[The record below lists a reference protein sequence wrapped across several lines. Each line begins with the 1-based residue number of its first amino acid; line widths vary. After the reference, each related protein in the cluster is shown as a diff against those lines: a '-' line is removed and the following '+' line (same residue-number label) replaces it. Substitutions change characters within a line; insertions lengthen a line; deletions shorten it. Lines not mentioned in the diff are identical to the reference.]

1 MKIAAVETFPLVFHL
16 DRPVGDAQGLVDR
29 RPTLLVKVST
39 DDGAYGWGE
48 ASGAGPLEA
57 RAIQHLAAPLL
68 IGENPM
74 EVERIYHKMA
84 RPLARAGRIRG
95 MLDNT
100 LWDLK
105 ARIIGVPLASALGGA
120 LRDRIPAYASLHN
133 YWDDKADLTE
143 DMLKLVN
150 LAKSQNFQ
158 ALKLKIGGRPPL
170 EDIGYIRTVR
180 KALGPARRL
189 MVDGNQA
196 YDPAT
201 AVRVGRVLDA
211 EAVTWFEEPVLRHD
225 LEGYFFLRQ
234 KLDLPIAGGEG
245 LDGMNTFMGFVRQ
258 RAVDI
263 IQPDLTGAGGI
274 TGLRAMAATA
284 AASDFCFTCHCWN
297 VSVQL
302 VATAHFLA
310 TLPAWRLPSISP
322 EAPPLEM
329 TIMPDAL
336 RESLLTEPLTVGEDG
351 CVGLP
356 TGPGLGVDVNPEA
369 LQRFAVRD

>member
-1 MKIAAVETFPLVFHL
+1 VKIKTIETFPLVFHL
-16 DRPVGDAQGLVDR
+16 DRAVGDAQGWVDR
-29 RPTLLVKVST
+29 RPTLVVKIST

-57 RAIQHLAAPLL
+57 GAIRQLATPVLL
-68 IGENPM
+68 GENPM
-74 EVERIYHKMA
+74 EVERLWHKMA
-84 RPLARAGRIRG
+84 RPLARAGRLRG
-95 MLDNT
+95 MLDNA

-105 ARIIGVPLASALGGA
+105 ARVMGVPLASALGGA
-120 LRDRIPAYASLHN
+120 LRDRVPAYASLHN
-133 YWDDKADLTE
+133 YWADRDDLTE
-143 DMLKLVN
+143 DMLWLVN

-170 EDIGYIRTVR
+170 EDIGYIRLVR

-201 AVRVGRVLDA
+201 AVRIGRVLDA
-211 EAVTWFEEPVLRHD
+211 EAVTWFEEPLPRHD
-225 LEGYFFLRQ
+225 LEGYLFLRQ

-245 LDGMNTFMGFVRQ
+245 LDGLNTFMGFVRHN
-258 RAVDI
+258 AVDI

-284 AASDFCFTCHCWN
+284 AAADICFTCHCWN
-297 VSVQL
+297 VSIQL

-310 TLPAWRLPSISP
+310 TLPPWRLPSISP
-322 EAPPLEM
+322 EAPPLEI
-329 TIMPDAL
+329 TIMPDSL
-336 RESLLTEPLTVGEDG
+336 RESLLLQPLVVGEDG
-351 CVGLP
+351 CVAVP
-356 TGPGLGVDVNPEA
+356 TGPGIGVEVNPDA
-369 LQRFAVRD
+369 LQRYAVRE

>member
-1 MKIAAVETFPLVFHL
+1 MKIATIETFPLVFHL

-57 RAIQHLAAPLL
+57 RAIQQLAAPVLS
-68 IGENPM
+68 GENPL

-95 MLDNT
+95 MLDNA

-105 ARIIGVPLASALGGA
+105 ARILGVPLASALGGA

-133 YWDDKADLTE
+133 YWDDKADLTG
-143 DMLKLVN
+143 DMLWLVDR
-150 LAKSQNFQ
+150 AKSQNFQ
-158 ALKLKIGGRPPL
+158 ALKLKIGGRPPM

-189 MVDGNQA
+189 MVDANQA
-196 YDPAT
+196 YDSAT

-234 KLDLPIAGGEG
+234 RLDLPIAGGEG

-274 TGLRAMAATA
+274 TCLRAMAATA

-310 TLPAWRLPSISP
+310 TVPAWRLPSISP
-322 EAPPLEM
+322 EAPPLEI
-329 TIMPDAL
+329 TIMPDGL
-336 RESLLTEPLTVGEDG
+336 RESLLTQPLVVGEDG
-351 CVGLP
+351 CVDLP
-356 TGPGLGVDVNPEA
+356 TGAGLGIEVNPDA
-369 LQRFAVRD
+369 LQRYAVRE